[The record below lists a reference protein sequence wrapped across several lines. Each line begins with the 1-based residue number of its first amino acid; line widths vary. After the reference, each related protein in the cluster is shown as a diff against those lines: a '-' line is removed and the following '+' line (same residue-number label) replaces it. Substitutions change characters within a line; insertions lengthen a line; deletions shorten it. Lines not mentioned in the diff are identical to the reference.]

1 VLLKTATAAALTLPV
16 VAISMSGLRFPGR
29 DVLLLAM
36 TLPVYAWSGGP
47 FLSGMARTLRRRT
60 ANMDTL
66 VGLGTTAAFLLS
78 VAATLFPTRLA
89 AAGHGGEPP
98 VYYEAV
104 GVIVTL
110 ILLGRWIETRA
121 RGRTS
126 AAVRKLLDLAPQRA
140 RLLRRGVEVEISA
153 ADVSAGDLLRVKP
166 GDAVPVDGVVRD
178 GVSSVDESMVTG
190 ESLPVEKKAG
200 DAVIGGTLNQN
211 GVLDVEATAVGAD
224 TALAHIVRLVS
235 EAQASKPPIQR
246 LADKVAGVFVPVVLA
261 IATVAWVVWYV
272 AGPEPRGL
280 FATVVLA
287 SVLLIACP
295 CALGLATPTAILV
308 ATGRGAASGI
318 LFRNADSLERAR
330 EVTAVLLDK
339 TGTVTEGRP
348 RLTDRVL
355 LSGATDADLLGPA
368 AALEQSSAHPL
379 AAALVSA
386 ARDRGIVIPDV
397 EGFES
402 RTGRGV
408 VGRIGGRPVAVGN
421 ELLMREEGVDVGGVA
436 DEIERF
442 AGEGKTSIL
451 VATDGRLLG
460 VAAVADREKPG
471 SREAIAAL
479 KANGIRVLLVTGDR
493 EKTAKAIAARVGIDE
508 VFAEV
513 LPAEKAAKVAELQR
527 GGDVVAMV
535 GDGINDAPALAQAD
549 VGIAIGAGA
558 DVAIEASDVTLVGGE
573 LSAVADALAL
583 SRQTITAI
591 RQNLFFAFVYNVV
604 GIPVAAGV
612 LYPATGW
619 LLSPMLASA
628 AMAASSIS
636 VVANS
641 LRIGRSRR
649 RRGRTS

>member
-1 VLLKTATAAALTLPV
+1 
-16 VAISMSGLRFPGR
+16 
-29 DVLLLAM
+29 
-36 TLPVYAWSGGP
+36 
-47 FLSGMARTLRRRT
+47 
-60 ANMDTL
+60 
-66 VGLGTTAAFLLS
+66 
-78 VAATLFPTRLA
+78 
-89 AAGHGGEPP
+89 
-98 VYYEAV
+98 
-104 GVIVTL
+104 
-110 ILLGRWIETRA
+110 
-121 RGRTS
+121 
-126 AAVRKLLDLAPQRA
+126 
-140 RLLRRGVEVEISA
+140 
-153 ADVSAGDLLRVKP
+153 
-166 GDAVPVDGVVRD
+166 
-178 GVSSVDESMVTG
+178 
-190 ESLPVEKKAG
+190 
-200 DAVIGGTLNQN
+200 
-211 GVLDVEATAVGAD
+211 
-224 TALAHIVRLVS
+224 
-235 EAQASKPPIQR
+235 
-246 LADKVAGVFVPVVLA
+246 
-261 IATVAWVVWYV
+261 
-272 AGPEPRGL
+272 
-280 FATVVLA
+280 
-287 SVLLIACP
+287 
-295 CALGLATPTAILV
+295 
-308 ATGRGAASGI
+308 
-318 LFRNADSLERAR
+318 
-330 EVTAVLLDK
+330 
-339 TGTVTEGRP
+339 
-348 RLTDRVL
+348 
-355 LSGATDADLLGPA
+355 
-368 AALEQSSAHPL
+368 
-379 AAALVSA
+379 
-386 ARDRGIVIPDV
+386 
-397 EGFES
+397 
-402 RTGRGV
+402 
-408 VGRIGGRPVAVGN
+408 
-421 ELLMREEGVDVGGVA
+421 MREEGVDVGGVA

-649 RRGRTS
+649 RRGSTS